1 MKMIKE
7 EIKKYLEKKWQWKH
21 DNPDPGYA
29 AKEF

>member
-21 DNPDPGYA
+21 DNPDPVYA